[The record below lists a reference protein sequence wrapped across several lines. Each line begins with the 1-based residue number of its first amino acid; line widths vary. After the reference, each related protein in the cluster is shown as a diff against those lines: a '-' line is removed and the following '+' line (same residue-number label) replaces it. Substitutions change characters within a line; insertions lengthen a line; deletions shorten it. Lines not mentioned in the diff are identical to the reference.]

1 MQQPDKTLSPES
13 LVLSPPIDRLSLNQ
27 MTTQRWSLREA
38 ADGCVRAG
46 IGWIG
51 VWRDK
56 LAEAGTEA
64 GARLIR
70 DAGLRV
76 SGLCRGGMFPAATA
90 AERRE
95 RIEDNR
101 RAIDEAAALG
111 TNVLVLVCGAAP
123 DRDIEA
129 ARQQI
134 AEGIAAVA
142 DDAKAAGVILAI
154 EPLHPAFAA
163 TRSAIT
169 TLGEALDIAERLA
182 HPNVQVVVDVYH
194 LWWDPYLYPLIARA
208 AGRIAA
214 YHVNDWLAAGGD
226 PLTTRGMMGDGVIE
240 LRRIRQAVEAAGY
253 RDGPIEV
260 EIFNPIYW
268 DMPGDEVLALMKDR
282 YLAAV

>member
-1 MQQPDKTLSPES
+1 MSGGGAPDLA
-13 LVLSPPIDRLSLNQ
+13 RLSLNQ

-38 ADGCVRAG
+38 VDGCARAG

-56 LAEAGTEA
+56 LAETGVEP

-76 SGLCRGGMFPAATA
+76 SGLCRGGMFPATTA

-95 RIEDNR
+95 RIDDNR
-101 RAIDEAAALG
+101 RAIAEAAALG
-111 TNVLVLVCGAAP
+111 ADTLVLVCGAAS

-129 ARQQI
+129 ARWQI
-134 AEGIAAVA
+134 EAGIAAVA
-142 DDAKAAGVILAI
+142 DEARSAGVTLAI

-169 TLGEALDIAERLA
+169 TLGEALDIAERLD
-182 HPNVQVVVDVYH
+182 HPSVQVAVDVYH
-194 LWWDPYLYPLIARA
+194 LWWDPHLYAQIARA

-240 LRRIRQAVEAAGY
+240 LRRIRRAVEEAGY

-260 EIFNPIYW
+260 EIFNPTYW
-268 DMPGDEVLALMKDR
+268 TMPGDDVLALMKER
-282 YLAAV
+282 YLTTV

>member
-1 MQQPDKTLSPES
+1 MSGGDAPDLA
-13 LVLSPPIDRLSLNQ
+13 RLSLNQ
-27 MTTQRWSLREA
+27 MTTQRWNLREA
-38 ADGCVRAG
+38 VDGCARAG

-56 LAEAGTEA
+56 LAEVGVEP

-76 SGLCRGGMFPAATA
+76 SGLCRGGMFPAPTT

-95 RIEDNR
+95 RIDDTR
-101 RAIDEAAALG
+101 RAIAAAAALG
-111 TNVLVLVCGAAP
+111 TDVLVLVCGAAP
-123 DRDIEA
+123 DKDIDA

-142 DDAKAAGVILAI
+142 DEAKAAGVLLAI
-154 EPLHPAFAA
+154 EPLHPSFAA

-169 TLGEALDIAERLA
+169 TLGEALDIAERLN
-182 HPNVQVVVDVYH
+182 HPSVQVAIDVYH
-194 LWWDPYLYPLIARA
+194 LWWDPQLYAQIARA

-214 YHVNDWLAAGGD
+214 YHVNDWLTSGGD

-240 LRRIRQAVEAAGY
+240 LRRIRQAVEGAGY

-260 EIFNPIYW
+260 EIFNPTYW
-268 DMPGDEVLALMKDR
+268 AMPGDDVLSLMKER
-282 YLAAV
+282 YLATV